1 MHRYALE
8 AAGRAD
14 EILDLFSEEQIDILR
29 EWLRINMDRDLATAI
44 VTLSP
49 RTETILA
56 QTPAKDRA
64 WAAKTDRGTFVRE
77 WLAARHWAIAS
88 ARALQIASV
97 LQDVPGLGYRQA
109 VQHAAPVAE
118 RWLDHPDTEDLLTL
132 RLLDE

>member
-1 MHRYALE
+1 ME

-14 EILDLFSEEQIDILR
+14 EILDLFSDEQIDILR
-29 EWLRINMDRDLATAI
+29 EWLKVNLDRELMMFI
-44 VTLSP
+44 ITLSP
-49 RTETILA
+49 RIETILA

-64 WAAKTDRGTFVRE
+64 WAQKTARGTFVRE

-88 ARALQIASV
+88 AKALRIASA

-109 VQHAAPVAE
+109 VRYAAPVASE
-118 RWLDHPDTEDLLTL
+118 WLDPPDTEDLLTL